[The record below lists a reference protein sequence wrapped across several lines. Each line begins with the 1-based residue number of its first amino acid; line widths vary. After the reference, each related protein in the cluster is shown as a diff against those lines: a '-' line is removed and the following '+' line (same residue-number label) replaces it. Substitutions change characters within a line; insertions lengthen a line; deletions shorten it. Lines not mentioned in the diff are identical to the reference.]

1 MNEPRVLI
9 IEDDPDGRESVKL
22 AVEDCGC
29 EVVVAEN
36 GKVGLELFKKNK
48 YDVVLMDIQM
58 PVMDGIHATR
68 LIREFEAN
76 NGSKRVKIIAVT
88 AYSKEGEK
96 QKLFDAGMD
105 DYLSKPFTNKELIGV
120 VENT

>member
-1 MNEPRVLI
+1 M
-9 IEDDPDGRESVKL
+9 VK
-22 AVEDCGC
+22 EGYRTD
-29 EVVVAEN
+29 VAEN
-36 GKVGLELFKKNK
+36 GKIGLELFKKNK

-76 NGSKRVKIIAVT
+76 NGSKPVKIIAVT
-88 AYSKEGEK
+88 AYSKDGEK
-96 QKLFDAGMD
+96 QKLFDAGID